1 MLQVVAVA
9 PGGLDGFLDDGVVLD
24 DTRDVDWR
32 RRHVGIGKSFVRRVL
47 PTENRKHG
55 WLW

>member
-1 MLQVVAVA
+1 VLQVVAVA